1 MIYSLDNTVKVKMFG
16 HVYQEKGHWH
26 NGSKSPDNTIIYCT
40 DGEINMIVGES
51 IFHLDPGDLLLLPR
65 ETLYKPLD
73 GGSCKYYFFNF
84 EATILPET
92 NELPSHISIVPH
104 AGLVNGHAYSSI
116 GSYTSA
122 SRVEQYIKSASY
134 RIKEVFE
141 QADRLHPDKSF
152 SDQLLLDNLLRELLI
167 QTGKNTAPKLN
178 NKLAEILDY
187 VHRNYS
193 KQISLSVLANR
204 FFLSESYIAR
214 LFKKGLAC
222 KPSEY
227 LNKIRVSVAK
237 TLLLETDMSV
247 TEISE
252 RVGYSDVYYFSKV
265 FRQIVG
271 TTPSTL
277 KKK

>member
-1 MIYSLDNTVKVKMFG
+1 MQDVRRKPDSHFFP
-16 HVYQEKGHWH
+16 VYIR
-26 NGSKSPDNTIIYCT
+26 KSIL
-40 DGEINMIVGES
+40 
-51 IFHLDPGDLLLLPR
+51 FQ
-65 ETLYKPLD
+65 LYKPLD

-187 VHRNYS
+187 VHRNYTKAFFRK
-193 KQISLSVLANR
+193 KQN
-204 FFLSESYIAR
+204 AR
-214 LFKKGLAC
+214 LVTQNAKKHPAN
-222 KPSEY
+222 SEM
-227 LNKIRVSVAK
+227 LLIAVLDPHRPASFHAAASNIFSIKIPYPV
-237 TLLLETDMSV
+237 
-247 TEISE
+247 
-252 RVGYSDVYYFSKV
+252 VGSLT
-265 FRQIVG
+265 R
-271 TTPSTL
+271 T
-277 KKK
+277 

>member
-1 MIYSLDNTVKVKMFG
+1 MIYSLDHIVKVKMFG

-26 NGSKSPDNTIIYCT
+26 NGSKSPDSTVIYCT
-40 DGEINMIVGES
+40 DGEINMNVGES
-51 IFHLDPGDLLLLPR
+51 VFHLDPGDLLLLPR
-65 ETLYKPLD
+65 ETTYKPLD
-73 GGSCKYYFFNF
+73 GGFCKYYFFNF

-92 NELPSHISIVPH
+92 NELPSHISTVPH

-134 RIKEVFE
+134 RIKEIFE

-167 QTGKNTAPKLN
+167 QIGMNAAPKLN

-187 VHRNYS
+187 VHRSYS
-193 KQISLSVLANR
+193 EKICLSALADR

-214 LFKKGLAC
+214 LFKKELGC

-237 TLLLETDMSV
+237 TLLLETNMSV

-252 RVGYSDVYYFSKV
+252 KVGYSDVYYFSKV
-265 FRQIVG
+265 FKQIVE
-271 TTPSTL
+271 TTPSTF
-277 KKK
+277 KK